1 MDNRNKNGVFRS
13 LIEALRSC
21 LWLDDEPGIHGP
33 AERWKTSVLR
43 IILTSSLLLCIALL
57 LIVGGDAMA
66 LQKPSIIITCAIF
79 ALLLPLNLYIS
90 SRNATAG
97 HLAVMAMIY
106 SLGFIVLGFI
116 SDPALADFGL
126 IFLYTLPQLAW
137 IFFGIRWA
145 LALMVL
151 NTIPLLLVISGVRPA
166 TPPFGIDMVVPSTR
180 AALHILL
187 FIFFNVSLPLAFFRI
202 LRALQTA
209 AQRNARANAQLQDSN
224 SLYSDMFEYA
234 AGAALIC
241 DPQGRVLQANG
252 KAKRLFRD
260 TLDSSVRLGDILG
273 DDDGAARALAMVELA
288 KESGRA
294 EGDFTAQGSD
304 GQPLEIRVTVKA
316 LGSRMCL
323 LVVVRNLNPIRKMQ
337 REIAETRSARERLT
351 SYDPLTDL
359 PNRAFLRDRLYELAA
374 QPADGTLLAIASIR
388 LKNARSVNE
397 KYGQAV
403 GDQLIRSF
411 SALLHEQASATLTPC
426 RLHGVVFSMLITG
439 CRSPDELQGIVE
451 PLLEALHQPL
461 DIAGLAISA
470 DTATGV
476 AFSRGDIAADELI
489 RRSEHALEAARKSSQ
504 NRFMLFNEDFAREAH
519 RKIEIE
525 MALAGAIEK
534 SEFSLVYQP
543 KVTARGSITG
553 LEALLRWHSPELG
566 EISPFE
572 FIPLAE
578 RTGKIHAITRYVI
591 DAACRQQRAW
601 LDRHGDIWPIAINL
615 SGIDLQRD
623 DISRTIVDTAT
634 KYGIEPRFLQIE
646 ITETG
651 LIENDDVARTNLE
664 YLLDAG
670 FQIAIDDFGTG
681 YSSLKKLSDYPIK
694 TIKID
699 RSFVIG
705 IGENPRSEQ
714 IIGLILTLAKYVQCE
729 VVAEGVETA
738 DQLQFLDEHGCT
750 QFQGYLFYKPLT
762 AIAIGGLLAERVAS
776 LSQ

>member
-1 MDNRNKNGVFRS
+1 MEHWNKNG
-13 LIEALRSC
+13 ALRAAVRAVRAC
-21 LWLDDEPGIHGP
+21 LWLDDEIGMDGPG
-33 AERWKTSVLR
+33 ERWKTSVAR
-43 IILTSSLLLCIALL
+43 IILSTSLLLCIGLL
-57 LIVGGDAMA
+57 LIVGGDAWQ
-66 LQKPSIIITCAIF
+66 LQKTSIIFTCSAFAI
-79 ALLLPLNLYIS
+79 ALLATLRLS
-90 SRNATAG
+90 ARNIALG
-97 HLAVMAMIY
+97 SIAVLAMIY
-106 SLGFIVLGFI
+106 ALGFIVLTFI
-116 SDPALADFGL
+116 SQPGLGDFGL

-151 NTIPLLLVISGVRPA
+151 NTLPLLLVISGYRLPA
-166 TPPFGIDMVVPSTR
+166 PLGIDMVVPSTR
-180 AALHILL
+180 SALHILL
-187 FIFFNVSLPLAFFRI
+187 FVFFNVTLPLAFFRI
-202 LRALQTA
+202 LRALQSA
-209 AQRNARANAQLQDSN
+209 AYRNARTNRQLEESNA
-224 SLYSDMFEYA
+224 LYRDMFEYA

-241 DPQGRVLQANG
+241 DPQGRLLQANG
-252 KAKRLFRD
+252 KAQRLFRSPLGSD
-260 TLDSSVRLGDILG
+260 TRLGDVLG
-273 DDDGAARALAMVELA
+273 GEDSIERAMALIEHA

-294 EGDFTAQGSD
+294 QDDFTVQED
-304 GQPLEIRVTVKA
+304 GRPLEIRVTIKA
-316 LGSRMCL
+316 LGSRMSL
-323 LVVVRNLNPIRKMQ
+323 LVLIRNLNPLRKMQ
-337 REIAETRSARERLT
+337 REIAATRDARERL
-351 SYDPLTDL
+351 SSHDPLTDL
-359 PNRAFLRDRLYELAA
+359 PNRAFLRSRLYELAA
-374 QPADGTLLAIASIR
+374 QQEEGTLLAIASIR

-403 GDQLIRSF
+403 GDQLIRRF
-411 SALLHEQASATLTPC
+411 SALLREHASETLIPC
-426 RLHGVVFSMLITG
+426 RLHGVVFSALITG
-439 CRSPDELQGIVE
+439 CRSPEELKAVVE
-451 PLLEALHQPL
+451 PMVESLHRTL
-461 DIAGLAISA
+461 DIAGLTIAA

-476 AFSRGDIAADELI
+476 AFSRGEIAADELI
-489 RRSEHALEAARKSSQ
+489 RRSEHALEAARKSAQ
-504 NRFMLFNEDFAREAH
+504 NSFMLFNEEFAREAH

-534 SEFSLVYQP
+534 AEFSLMFQP

-591 DAACRQQRAW
+591 DAACRQQRYW

-623 DISRTIVDTAT
+623 DISHTIVDTAAT
-634 KYGIEPRFLQIE
+634 YGIEPRFLQIE

-651 LIENDDVARTNLE
+651 LIENDEVARNNLE
-664 YLLDAG
+664 FLLDAG

-750 QFQGYLFYKPLT
+750 LFQGYYFYKPLT
-762 AIAIGGLLAERVAS
+762 AIAIGGLLAERVAAIT
-776 LSQ
+776 Q

>member
-1 MDNRNKNGVFRS
+1 MDNWNKNGVWRSVVDAFRT
-13 LIEALRSC
+13 C
-21 LWLDDEPGIHGP
+21 LWLDDEPGIQGP

-43 IILTSSLLLCIALL
+43 IILTSALLLCIGLL
-57 LIVGGDAMA
+57 LIVGGDAWA
-66 LQKPSIIITCAIF
+66 LQKPSIIVACAVF
-79 ALLLPLNLYIS
+79 ALLLPATLYLS

-97 HLAVMAMIY
+97 HIAVMAMIY
-106 SLGFIVLGFI
+106 ILGFVVLVFI
-116 SDPALADFGL
+116 GDPALADFGL
-126 IFLYTLPQLAW
+126 IYLYTLPQLAW
-137 IFFGIRWA
+137 IFFGVRWA
-145 LALMVL
+145 VALMVL
-151 NTIPLLLVISGVRPA
+151 NTVPLLLVIAGVRPA
-166 TPPFGIDMVVPSTR
+166 APPFGIDMVVPSTR
-180 AALHILL
+180 VALHILL
-187 FIFFNVSLPLAFFRI
+187 FVFFNVSLPLAFFRI

-209 AQRNARANAQLQDSN
+209 AQRNTRANAQLQDSN
-224 SLYSDMFEYA
+224 SLYRDMFEYA

-252 KAKRLFRD
+252 KAQRLFRGPLD
-260 TLDSSVRLGDILG
+260 TEVRLGDLLAGEDNI
-273 DDDGAARALAMVELA
+273 ARAATLIEDA

-294 EGDFTAQGSD
+294 EDDFTTSGDD
-304 GQPLEIRVTVKA
+304 GEPLEIRVTVSA

-323 LVVVRNLNPIRKMQ
+323 LVAIRNLNPIRKIQ
-337 REIAETRSARERLT
+337 RELAATRNARERLS

-359 PNRAFLRDRLYELAA
+359 PNRAYLRSRLYELAE
-374 QPADGTLLAIASIR
+374 QQEEGTLLAIASVR

-403 GDQLIRSF
+403 GDELIRSF
-411 SALLHEQASATLTPC
+411 SARLRERASATLIPC
-426 RLHGVVFSMLITG
+426 RLHGVVFSILIPG
-439 CRSPDELQGIVE
+439 CSAPDELHDILA
-451 PLLEALHQPL
+451 PLIDALRQPL
-461 DIAGLAISA
+461 EIEGLSILPE
-470 DTATGV
+470 TATGV
-476 AFSRGDIAADELI
+476 AFSRGDIASDELI

-504 NRFMLFNEDFAREAH
+504 NSFMLFNEDFARESH

-534 SEFSLVYQP
+534 AEFSLVYQP
-543 KVTARGSITG
+543 KVTASGNITG

-566 EISPFE
+566 EISPVE

-578 RTGKIHAITRYVI
+578 RTGKIHLITHYVI
-591 DAACRQQRAW
+591 DAACRQQRIW

-623 DISRTIVDTAT
+623 DISNTIINTAAH
-634 KYGIEPRFLQIE
+634 YGVEPRFLQIE

-651 LIENDDVARTNLE
+651 LIENDVVARDNLE
-664 YLLDAG
+664 ALLKLG

-681 YSSLKKLSDYPIK
+681 YSSLKKLSDYSIN

-714 IIGLILTLAKYVQCE
+714 IIGLILTLAKYLQCE

-762 AIAIGGLLAERVAS
+762 VIAIGGLLAERMGTLAS
-776 LSQ
+776 

>member
-1 MDNRNKNGVFRS
+1 MDNWNKNGVWRPV
-13 LIEALRSC
+13 IAAIRTC
-21 LWLDDEPGIHGP
+21 LWLDDEPGMHGP

-43 IILTSSLLLCIALL
+43 IILASSLLLCIGLL
-57 LIVGGDAMA
+57 LLVGSDAWA
-66 LQKPSIIITCAIF
+66 LHKPSIIVTCAMF
-79 ALLLPLNLYIS
+79 ALLLAANLYLS
-90 SRNATAG
+90 SRYPTAG
-97 HLAVMAMIY
+97 NLVVLAMIY
-106 SLGFIVLGFI
+106 ALGFIVLGFI
-116 SDPALADFGL
+116 GDPALADFGL

-151 NTIPLLLVISGVRPA
+151 NAVPLLLVISGYRPA
-166 TPPFGIDMVVPSTR
+166 APFGIDMVVPSTR
-180 AALHILL
+180 GALHILL
-187 FIFFNVSLPLAFFRI
+187 FVFFNVSLPLAFFRI
-202 LRALQTA
+202 LRALETA
-209 AQRNARANAQLQDSN
+209 AQRNARSNVQLQESN
-224 SLYSDMFEYA
+224 ALYSDMFEYA

-252 KAKRLFRD
+252 KAQRLFRNPLD
-260 TLDSSVRLGDILG
+260 TDVRLGDILG
-273 DDDGAARALAMVELA
+273 GKDSVERARVLVEHA

-294 EGDFTAQGSD
+294 EDDFTAHSSA

-316 LGSRMCL
+316 LGSRMYL
-323 LVVVRNLNPIRKMQ
+323 LVVVRNLNPIRKIQ
-337 REIAETRSARERLT
+337 RELAATRNARERLS
-351 SYDPLTDL
+351 SYDQLTDL
-359 PNRAFLRDRLYELAA
+359 PNRAYLRDRLHELAA
-374 QPADGTLLAIASIR
+374 QQTEGTLLAIASIR

-411 SALLHEQASATLTPC
+411 SALLRERTSATLIPC
-426 RLHGVVFSMLITG
+426 RLHGVVFSILITG
-439 CRSPDELQGIVE
+439 CRSPEELQHTVE
-451 PLLEALHQPL
+451 VLIETLHQPL
-461 DIAGLAISA
+461 DIAGLPVVA
-470 DTATGV
+470 DMATGV

-489 RRSEHALEAARKSSQ
+489 RRSEHALEAARKSAQ
-504 NRFMLFNEDFAREAH
+504 NSFMLFNEDFAREAQ
-519 RKIEIE
+519 RKIEVE
-525 MALAGAIEK
+525 MALANAIDK
-534 SEFSLVYQP
+534 AEFSLVFQP
-543 KVTARGSITG
+543 KVTATGAITG
-553 LEALLRWHSPELG
+553 LEALLRWYSPELG

-591 DAACRQQRAW
+591 DAACRQQRYW

-623 DISRTIVDTAT
+623 DISRTIVETAER
-634 KYGIEPRFLQIE
+634 YGIEPRFLQIE

-651 LIENDDVARTNLE
+651 LIENDDVARHNLE
-664 YLLDAG
+664 SLLDLG

-681 YSSLKKLSDYPIK
+681 YSSLKKLSDYSIN

-714 IIGLILTLAKYVQCE
+714 IIGLILTLAKYLHCE

-738 DQLQFLDEHGCT
+738 DQLQFLDEHGCS
-750 QFQGYLFYKPLT
+750 QFQGYFFYKPLT
-762 AIAIGGLLAERVAS
+762 AIAIGGLLAERMGTLAE
-776 LSQ
+776 